1 MRQEKSLQ
9 NIVVVVLAIAVLA
22 MSVGFATYNQSLNI
36 NGTATF
42 TAAKWDVHFDTST
55 FAETSTIHADPS
67 PTVGNTSISYSVTL
81 PQPGSTYS
89 FHVDVKNY
97 GTIDASLKKITM
109 TGLTTDQAKYITYVV
124 NYAGTDYT
132 ATTDNINAVLAASTH
147 ATATVTV
154 TVSYVAPAEATDL
167 PATDQQLNLN
177 VQLDYVDANL
187 PTGN

>member
-42 TAAKWDVHFDTST
+42 TAALWDVHFDTTT
-55 FAETSTIHADPS
+55 FSETSTLKASPA

-89 FHVDVKNY
+89 FTVNVKNY
-97 GTIDASLKKITM
+97 GTIDAALKKITM
-109 TGLTTDQAKYITYVV
+109 TGLTADQAKYITHTV
-124 NYAGTDYT
+124 NYGGTTYT
-132 ATTDNINAVLAASTH
+132 ATTDNINTVLAASTH
-147 ATATVTV
+147 ETATVTV

-167 PATDQQLNLN
+167 PATDQQVNLN
-177 VQLDYVDANL
+177 VQFDYVDANL
-187 PTGN
+187 NTGN